1 MKIRRYFCM
10 LLVLFLLA
18 SCGTEA
24 PKVEN
29 TGSKAE
35 PPRGESVELH
45 QSQSEEY
52 DGSGENSFE
61 GSDVSEG
68 SDESQPV
75 EEPQP
80 VKPDWDYR
88 EMLQLTPGEHK
99 YGGFYE
105 DFERLKILYSTEDL
119 EAVVDDMGWQGE
131 QLDKCTEILFG
142 FDEVFFET
150 NVLATIF
157 CWSGAGF
164 PDFEFEGVRWLSD
177 CENGET
183 NGEVLIREYRP
194 DSLFAEDIYLEYMF
208 VIPLSKAAVEACDHL
223 QVRYLY
229 GMSHEDGHL
238 HIEPVDPLLSQNE
251 SSYKKGTPVEVTRWG
266 QIWEGEGTYRYDLRT
281 DVLADDALAE
291 ALMVMLETLDYTEEA
306 VCSCE
311 TEIDEEDLYFG
322 SFCVNGEYTF
332 FRNIVRCSRG
342 QVQLTGDQIELM
354 HSVREE
360 LSKMEVGLFCA
371 YSGVVDCF
379 YLGEE
384 DPFAEDDMVLI
395 EDARQWQTFNQQLYL
410 NDTTRCLRLFDDAET
425 AFETLSLLVYRV
437 ATTEDVSY
445 WIRRKMWNVEE
456 DTVQIQLMRDES
468 RNPTGN
474 TEIRYQLVCVP
485 LFKYNLHDGTEITVE
500 ID

>member
-1 MKIRRYFCM
+1 MKFRRYFCM

-18 SCGTEA
+18 GCAAETPPAGNA
-24 PKVEN
+24 
-29 TGSKAE
+29 GSKAE
-35 PPRGESVELH
+35 SLSGESVEPY
-45 QSQSEEY
+45 QSQTEERGEFAPNSFKESDRSEE
-52 DGSGENSFE
+52 
-61 GSDVSEG
+61 SE
-68 SDESQPV
+68 ESQPI
-75 EEPQP
+75 EEPKP
-80 VKPDWDYR
+80 VKPDWDYG
-88 EMLQLTPGEHK
+88 EMLQLTPGGYK
-99 YGGFYE
+99 GYGFYE
-105 DFERLKILYSTEDL
+105 GFENLKILYSTEDL

-131 QLDKCTEILFG
+131 QLDKCTEILSG

-194 DSLFAEDIYLEYMF
+194 DSLFAEDIFLEYMF

-266 QIWEGEGTYRYDLRT
+266 KIWEGEGTYRYDLRT
-281 DVLADDALAE
+281 DVLTDDALAE
-291 ALMVMLETLDYTEEA
+291 ALMVMLETLDYTEEI
-306 VCSCE
+306 CSCE

-322 SFCVNGEYTF
+322 TFCVNGEYTV

-342 QVQLTGDQIELM
+342 QVQLTCDQVKFM
-354 HSVREE
+354 HSVREA
-360 LSKMEVGLFCA
+360 LSRMEVGIFCA

-384 DPFAEDDMVLI
+384 DPFAENDMVLI
-395 EDARQWQTFNQQLYL
+395 EDVLQWQTLNKQIYL
-410 NDTTRCLRLFDDAET
+410 NDTMRCLKLFDDAEA
-425 AFETLSLLVYRV
+425 AFEKFSLLVYRV

-445 WIRRKMWNVEE
+445 WIKRKMWNVEE
-456 DTVQIQLMRDES
+456 DTVKIQLLREES

-485 LFKYNLHDGTEITVE
+485 LYKYNLNDSTDITVE
-500 ID
+500 VG

>member
-10 LLVLFLLA
+10 LLVLFLLTG
-18 SCGTEA
+18 CGTEA

-45 QSQSEEY
+45 HGQNEER
-52 DGSGENSFE
+52 DGSGESSFE

-68 SDESQPV
+68 SDESQPT

-80 VKPDWDYR
+80 VKPDWDYG
-88 EMLQLTPGEHK
+88 EMLQMVPGVYK
-99 YGGFYE
+99 YE
-105 DFERLKILYSTEDL
+105 DLERLKILYSAEEL
-119 EAVVDDMGWQGE
+119 EAFAEEMAWKGE
-131 QLDKCTEILFG
+131 WLDKYTGMLSG
-142 FDEVFFET
+142 FDEAFFET
-150 NVLATIF
+150 NVLATVF

-164 PDFEFEGVRWLSD
+164 PKYGFEGVRWLSD
-177 CENGET
+177 SENGET
-183 NGEVLIREYRP
+183 NGELLIREYRP
-194 DSLFAEDIYLEYMF
+194 DRLIENAVVTERML
-208 VIPLSKAAVEACDHL
+208 VIPLSRAAVEACDHL

-229 GMSHEDGHL
+229 GRRQEDGHL
-238 HIEPVDPLLSQNE
+238 HIEPVDPLLTQNE
-251 SSYKKGTPVEVTRWG
+251 SSYEKGTPVEVTRWG
-266 QIWEGEGTYRYDLRT
+266 KIWEGEGTYRYDLRT
-281 DVLADDALAE
+281 DVLADDALAD

-342 QVQLTGDQIELM
+342 QVQLTGDQIKLM
-354 HSVREE
+354 HSVREA

-384 DPFAEDDMVLI
+384 DPFAENDMVLI

-410 NDTTRCLRLFDDAET
+410 NDTIRCLRLFDDAET

-437 ATTEDVSY
+437 TTTEDVSY
-445 WIRRKMWNVEE
+445 WIKRKMWNIEE